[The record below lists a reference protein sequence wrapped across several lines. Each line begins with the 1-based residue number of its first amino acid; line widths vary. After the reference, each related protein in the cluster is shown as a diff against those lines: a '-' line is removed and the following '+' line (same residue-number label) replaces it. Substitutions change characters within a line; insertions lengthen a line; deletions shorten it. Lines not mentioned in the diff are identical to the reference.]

1 MLVTDRSKRPLLILL
16 SLALTARLGW
26 VTFQSRHPDPR
37 LGDQFEYLELGRNLL
52 HHGQLF
58 FHEPRFD
65 QDVYAYRTPG
75 YPIFVAL
82 CGGNVIAIRIA
93 QALMDTS
100 TVLAIY
106 LLARLWLGTRPSLV
120 AAALVAF
127 NPFLIYFN
135 ALVLTET
142 LFTAMLA
149 WGLYL
154 GVPTHAGLIRASGL
168 LLLGLAAMVRPGAIG
183 LIPPLVAASY
193 WTAGVPKKNVA
204 GALFASAAILFCVFS
219 FWARRNANH
228 PNVRA
233 WIWTTTNAGITAY
246 DGFHDG
252 ATGASD
258 QKPFIDELLPDLRQM
273 NEVQRDRF
281 LHERAHA
288 WTTTHRA
295 RVLKLAVIKIART
308 WSPIPLS
315 HEYGTRLY
323 IAAGL
328 FYSIPFD
335 VLILLGLMRS
345 QLPRS
350 VKFLLVVPAIYFTA
364 VGALSVGSLRYRLPA
379 EPPMAVLAGSV
390 LAVRASGARRSDQEE
405 TTQETTTAPNGPS
418 RLDNPGRPL

>member
-1 MLVTDRSKRPLLILL
+1 MNERRVILILL
-16 SLALTARLGW
+16 GIALLLRLGW
-26 VTFQSRHPDPR
+26 VSFQSRQPDPR

-52 HHGQLF
+52 HTGQLF
-58 FHEPRFD
+58 FHDPRFD

-75 YPIFVAL
+75 YPVFVAL
-82 CGGNVIAIRIA
+82 CGGNVTAIRIA
-93 QALMDTS
+93 QALIDTS

-106 LLARLWLGTRPSLV
+106 ILARLWLGTRPSLV

-127 NPFLIYFN
+127 NPFLLYFTV
-135 ALVLTET
+135 LILTET

-154 GVPTHAGLIRASGL
+154 ARPTHAGLMRTSGL
-168 LLLGLAAMVRPGAIG
+168 LLLGLAAMVRPGAIA

-193 WTAGVPKKNVA
+193 WTAVVPPRKIA
-204 GALFASAAILFCVFS
+204 GAMFASAAIVFCLFS
-219 FWARRNANH
+219 LWARRNANH
-228 PNVRA
+228 PSVRA

-258 QKPFIDELLPDLRQM
+258 QKPFLDELLPDLRQM

-288 WTTTHRA
+288 WTTRHRA
-295 RVLKLAVIKIART
+295 RASKLAVIKIART

-323 IAAGL
+323 IVAGL
-328 FYSIPFD
+328 LYSVPFD

-405 TTQETTTAPNGPS
+405 TTQETTPAPNGPS